1 MTDLGQGRSRARS
14 IGLLVGLLLLIAL
27 VVGTCRFVG
36 REKPSPTAAAPQLKL
51 KAGIDVVAR
60 DEAAGLITLRDQ
72 RTDDTV
78 QINVAGI
85 SDEKVD
91 QAFAHL
97 IATREKP
104 APPAAAPLV
113 VPAPADATPRPAP
126 IAKTP
131 EEKSPGPLAN
141 AGADKPPVAARPAPE
156 ASLPSF
162 VPQYPGATTITIA
175 TTHDGG
181 SIHGDYEFSTA
192 DSPGAVGKFYGDKTT
207 AGGLLILA
215 NVAGTNQD
223 GPTFTLIG
231 EDSASGKALSLTAV
245 IENGRTRGSITFA
258 AK

>member
-1 MTDLGQGRSRARS
+1 MMDSRQDNSRTRSVA
-14 IGLLVGLLLLIAL
+14 LLVGLLLLIVL
-27 VVGTCRFVG
+27 IVGTCRFVG
-36 REKPSPTAAAPQLKL
+36 REKPPSTAAAPQLKF
-51 KAGIDVVAR
+51 KAGIEVVAR
-60 DEAAGLITLRDQ
+60 DDAAGLITLRDK
-72 RTDDTV
+72 RTGDTV
-78 QINVAGI
+78 QINTAGI
-85 SDEKVD
+85 TDEKVD
-91 QAFAHL
+91 QAFARL

-104 APPAAAPLV
+104 APPATAPV
-113 VPAPADATPRPAP
+113 VVSAPADATPRPAP
-126 IAKTP
+126 TAKAP
-131 EEKSPGPLAN
+131 EEKSSGRLAN
-141 AGADKPPVAARPAPE
+141 AGADKPPVAAPPTPE

-231 EDSASGKALSLTAV
+231 EDSASGKALSLTDV

-258 AK
+258 EK